1 MQLKNP
7 RSTLSEQASRGP
19 EALRVLAVD
28 ELGEAGSDAAA
39 RVGVVVVDCA
49 EVLVAGTGIPLLP
62 NVLEEPVEFAVP
74 DADAF
79 GALAL
84 RAAARARAADEARA
98 AADAAGSGAEAVS
111 AGEEAASVGAA
122 TVVVV
127 VVLVPLMM
135 TSVAV
140 LRLAVVE
147 TVSGAAGAAGAVGV
161 ICAVTVAVGV
171 MPADSGK
178 AAGAVPCMNQKAAA
192 LIATAP
198 NPIRPI
204 LLRGLEDLLGR
215 ADGGNCAGSVS
226 SGMGFKLPVLSVP
239 LVPLVLW
246 SGVLLRAPGS
256 VMENWVG
263 ANCVLAPYSESL

>member
-7 RSTLSEQASRGP
+7 SSTLPEQASRGP
-19 EALRVLAVD
+19 AALRVLAVD
-28 ELGEAGSDAAA
+28 ELGEAGADAAA
-39 RVGVVVVDCA
+39 RVGVVVLDCA

-62 NVLEEPVEFAVP
+62 NVLDEPAAFAGP
-74 DADAF
+74 EADVF

-84 RAAARARAADEARA
+84 RAAARARAADEGRA

-111 AGEEAASVGAA
+111 TGAEAAGIGAA
-122 TVVVV
+122 T
-127 VVLVPLMM
+127 VLVPLMM

-147 TVSGAAGAAGAVGV
+147 TVSGAAGAVGAVGV

-171 MPADSGK
+171 VPADSGN
-178 AAGAVPCMNQKAAA
+178 AVGAVPCMNQKAAA
-192 LIATAP
+192 LIATAAK
-198 NPIRPI
+198 PIMPI
-204 LLRGLEDLLGR
+204 LLRGLEDLPGR

-226 SGMGFKLPVLSVP
+226 SGMGFMLPVLSV
-239 LVPLVLW
+239 LC

>member
-7 RSTLSEQASRGP
+7 RSTRSEQASRGP
-19 EALRVLAVD
+19 AALRVLDVD

-39 RVGVVVVDCA
+39 RVGVVVLDCA

-127 VVLVPLMM
+127 VVLVVLVVLVPLMM

-147 TVSGAAGAAGAVGV
+147 TVSGAPGAVGV

-171 MPADSGK
+171 VPADSGK
-178 AAGAVPCMNQKAAA
+178 AAGAVPCMNQKTAA

-204 LLRGLEDLLGR
+204 LLRGLEDLPGR
-215 ADGGNCAGSVS
+215 ADGGNRAGSVS
-226 SGMGFKLPVLSVP
+226 SGMGFMLPVSSV
-239 LVPLVLW
+239 LC